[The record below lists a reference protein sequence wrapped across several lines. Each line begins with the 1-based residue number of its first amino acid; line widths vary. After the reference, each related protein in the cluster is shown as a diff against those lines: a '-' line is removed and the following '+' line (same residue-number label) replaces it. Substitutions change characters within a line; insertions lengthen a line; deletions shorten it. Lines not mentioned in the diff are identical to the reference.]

1 MVQPNRT
8 MDSWLLVH
16 QLHSQTEAICKKE
29 LKKEHDLTLNE
40 FFVLMYFY
48 NTSDDQIVRIQDL
61 IDFVGLSQ
69 SAMSRLITNMG
80 SKKCGVIKE
89 QNIHGDRRDVLLS
102 MTDSGIEKYEAA
114 LKLVERLISDI
125 YKEYD
130 IDHEALFDLLKPKS

>member
-1 MVQPNRT
+1 MVQPNRIT
-8 MDSWLLVH
+8 DSWLLVH
-16 QLHSQTEAICKKE
+16 QLHSKTETICKRE

-48 NTSDDQIVRIQDL
+48 NTTDQQTVRIQDL

-89 QNIHGDRRDVLLS
+89 QNIYGDRRDILLS
-102 MTDSGIEKYEAA
+102 MTDTGVKKYEEA
-114 LKLVERLISDI
+114 LQLVEHLVSEV
-125 YKEYD
+125 YEEYD
-130 IDHEALFDLLKPKS
+130 INQEALFDLLKPK